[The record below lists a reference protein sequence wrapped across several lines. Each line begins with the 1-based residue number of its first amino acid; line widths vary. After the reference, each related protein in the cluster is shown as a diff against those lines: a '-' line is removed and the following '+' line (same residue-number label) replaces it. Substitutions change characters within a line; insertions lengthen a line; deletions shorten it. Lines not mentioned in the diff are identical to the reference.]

1 VSALLDMLDTI
12 DWRVGLAAEL
22 ALLAA
27 IMTGVL

>member
-1 VSALLDMLDTI
+1 VTALLDMLDTI

-27 IMTGVL
+27 IMAGML